1 MAIVYIQSVILLL
14 GASLYFNIITV
25 FGKDNNNIIIFTILI
40 KYNDVIIIYS

>member
-1 MAIVYIQSVILLL
+1 MAIIYIQSVFLLL

-25 FGKDNNNIIIFTILI
+25 FSKYNNNIIIFTVLI